1 MPQNRKQSKG
11 LLNIQEV
18 LKILPHR
25 YPFLLVDR
33 VLDIKKGRSITA
45 IKNVTYNEPFFQGH
59 FPRLKVMPGVL
70 VIEALAQAGGI
81 LLFHSVSNPETKMV
95 FLSKVDKAKFR
106 KTIIPGDQLIL
117 KVELLKLKNKICQIK
132 AEALVEGEVVA
143 EAEIMASVLELEELN
158 E

>member
-1 MPQNRKQSKG
+1 MPQKRKKSKE
-11 LLNIQEV
+11 LLNIKEI

-45 IKNVTYNEPFFQGH
+45 VKNVSYNEPFFQGH
-59 FPRLKVMPGVL
+59 FPQLKVMPGVL

-81 LLFHSVSNPETKMV
+81 LLYHSVSNPETKMV
-95 FLSKVDKAKFR
+95 FLSKVDRAKFR
-106 KTIIPGDQLIL
+106 KTVIPGDQLIL

-132 AEALVEGEVVA
+132 AEAQVEGEVVA